1 MGSPQIDGWFP
12 PSVTQTSV
20 EFTSQS
26 SIFTSTIAGK
36 IALTATF
43 TSPVTPTDFQRQ
55 SIIGTYL
62 TVSATTLDGAAHSV
76 QVYADTSAG
85 MVFGPR

>member
-1 MGSPQIDGWFP
+1 MGAPQIDGNFP

-36 IALTATF
+36 IALNVTF

-62 TVSATTLDGAAHSV
+62 TVSAATLDGATHAV

-85 MVFGPR
+85 TLFGLK